1 MTTTYILTRRAEV
14 FHLAS
19 PWSLILRSQT
29 KYPHCFI
36 SKISLPLLPPNF
48 CSGHHH
54 IPELQGLVAS
64 SPLPGPWGLLKPQLT
79 GNGIQRALLS
89 LSGSH
94 PASSRKHQCWL
105 LASSELRCSRDP
117 AATLQGA
124 PGEQVRRVG
133 GAQQQA
139 HRSAWTACKLAT
151 A

>member
-1 MTTTYILTRRAEV
+1 MYHVTVLQGLGLGLGLGHT
-14 FHLAS
+14 
-19 PWSLILRSQT
+19 
-29 KYPHCFI
+29 
-36 SKISLPLLPPNF
+36 PNF

-54 IPELQGLVAS
+54 IPDLLGLVAS
-64 SPLPGPWGLLKPQLT
+64 SPSPGPWGLLKPQLT
-79 GNGIQRALLS
+79 GIGIQRAPLS

-133 GAQQQA
+133 GAKQQA
-139 HRSAWTACKLAT
+139 HRNMPGQHANWPPHSRGRSAGPEPTLT
-151 A
+151 STIVSEF